1 MKEGIKDRVCA
12 KMTITRTANYSTL
25 ILKRKSQW
33 KNTSKMLKEITLNLK
48 FYIQQNY
55 LSSREYNQKTALS
68 SKTSKELLKDVLQ
81 KERK

>member
-1 MKEGIKDRVCA
+1 
-12 KMTITRTANYSTL
+12 
-25 ILKRKSQW
+25 
-33 KNTSKMLKEITLNLK
+33 MLKEITLNLK

>member
-1 MKEGIKDRVCA
+1 
-12 KMTITRTANYSTL
+12 MTITLTANYSTL
-25 ILKRKSQW
+25 TLKRKSQW